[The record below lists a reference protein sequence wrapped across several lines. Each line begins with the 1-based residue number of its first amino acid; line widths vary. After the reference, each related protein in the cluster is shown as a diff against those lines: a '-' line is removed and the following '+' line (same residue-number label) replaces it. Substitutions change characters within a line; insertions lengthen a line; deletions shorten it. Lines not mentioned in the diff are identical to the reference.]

1 MAYGQAT
8 LRRQGRQAER
18 PVEMFGE
25 QFGRAAPL
33 PWRETATILASG
45 AERRSVGVTHVRAEK
60 ETEMV
65 EKELG
70 ERLS

>member
-1 MAYGQAT
+1 
-8 LRRQGRQAER
+8 
-18 PVEMFGE
+18 MFGE

-33 PWRETATILASG
+33 PWRETATILTLG
-45 AERRSVGVTHVRAEK
+45 AERRSVGVSHVRAEE
-60 ETEMV
+60 ETEVV